1 MGGDPLWGLVLGF
14 SQFNAT
20 EVTLLK
26 QRCVRLVNV
35 LLFCMSVEI
44 FCHFLHNFLRQFGLL

>member
-1 MGGDPLWGLVLGF
+1 MGGDHLWGLVLGF

-26 QRCVRLVNV
+26 QTHERAA
-35 LLFCMSVEI
+35 I
-44 FCHFLHNFLRQFGLL
+44 LHVS